1 MYLIEHIVLVVIN
14 NHRETKAFSHLPAF
28 LKAKIFITQQ
38 FVSTPDY
45 CHCLSI
51 TSPLCQKR
59 WIITFIHNFWQKA
72 NALGTATFSVCNVIV
87 LDFTQQQ
94 TSILLKPNEVLLNA

>member
-45 CHCLSI
+45 CVRSDGLSHLSI
-51 TSPLCQKR
+51 TLD
-59 WIITFIHNFWQKA
+59 FWQKA

>member
-14 NHRETKAFSHLPAF
+14 NHRETKAFSHLPEF

-38 FVSTPDY
+38 FVSTPD
-45 CHCLSI
+45 HCVRRDGLSHLSI
-51 TSPLCQKR
+51 TLD
-59 WIITFIHNFWQKA
+59 FWQKA